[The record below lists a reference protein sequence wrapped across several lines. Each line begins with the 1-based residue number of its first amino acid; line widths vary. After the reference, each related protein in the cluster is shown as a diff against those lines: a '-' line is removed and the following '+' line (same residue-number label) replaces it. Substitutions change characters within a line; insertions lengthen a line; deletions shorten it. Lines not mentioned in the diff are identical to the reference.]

1 LINHQHQPP
10 EPAMQFSGSQ
20 QDKDFGMISLTL
32 VILMNQYPMH
42 LHFSCSQTAKLSNYQ
57 ITACIINPMNQV
69 FSYSKP
75 ITLDQLNHYITH
87 SPIYYE
93 VIQEKLER
101 SFTILELETMS
112 YILN

>member
-1 LINHQHQPP
+1 
-10 EPAMQFSGSQ
+10 
-20 QDKDFGMISLTL
+20 
-32 VILMNQYPMH
+32 MH